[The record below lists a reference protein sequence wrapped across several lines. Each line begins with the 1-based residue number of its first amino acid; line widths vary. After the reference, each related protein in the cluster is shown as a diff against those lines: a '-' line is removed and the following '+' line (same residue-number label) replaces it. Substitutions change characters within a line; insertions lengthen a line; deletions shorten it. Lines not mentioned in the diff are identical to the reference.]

1 MAGRLD
7 GVAAL
12 TKQLIALG
20 KLDDGKVLKKA
31 VKNAIQQAYKRAEA
45 TIPVGL
51 EPHNVKLKTGGASL
65 FVAPGFAKKSL
76 RTISTINAE
85 KNIASG
91 ILSVRKAAYY
101 AVQFVELGTS
111 KYAAEPWLRPAFYEA
126 RAEMEQALKD
136 TLVKGLEKAIKDNA
150 NAT

>member
-1 MAGRLD
+1 MGNLD
-7 GVAAL
+7 GVAEL
-12 TKQLIALG
+12 TRQLIALG

-31 VKNAIQQAYKRAEA
+31 VKNAIQQAYKKAAA

-51 EPHNVKLKTGGASL
+51 EPHLVQLKKGGGKL

-76 RTISTINAE
+76 RTISTINSA
-85 KNIASG
+85 KNVASG

-126 RAEMEQALKD
+126 RGEMETALRE
-136 TLVKGLEKAIKDNA
+136 TLVKGLEKAVRQK
-150 NAT
+150 